1 MFRRA
6 RYQQG
11 SLKRVKRQSGPDAWI
26 FRWYEIQDDGHT
38 KYRKIV
44 VGNVEKYPTE
54 SAAQKAVVALRITIN
69 QETPRAALNRISFGT
84 LVSHY
89 LETELPEDQMKA
101 KVPKANSTVVT
112 YKRYLQKWIL
122 PRWRAYSLRDIEPIA
137 IEDWLFGLEKANGT
151 KAKIRNIMSALF
163 RHAIRHGFL
172 PRDEYANPIRYVRQ
186 SASSDVTH
194 TILNVDQVLAIL
206 SHLREPCYTMAFL
219 DAATGLRISELLALQ
234 WKDIDFAAMEV
245 RVSRA
250 IVYGVVGRCKSKV
263 SKKPVPLDQTLAE
276 ILVSWRRRT
285 PYNQPD
291 DWVFASPKASGK
303 KPYNPGML
311 VRRHLQ
317 PAALQAKVRGKVGW
331 HTFRRT
337 VATLLV
343 ENGNDIKV
351 VQELLRHANSKI
363 TLDLYA
369 QAVTSAKRKAQSE
382 IVKMLRPERPKLT
395 RLTPTT
401 EGFRC

>member
-1 MFRRA
+1 
-6 RYQQG
+6 
-11 SLKRVKRQSGPDAWI
+11 
-26 FRWYEIQDDGHT
+26 
-38 KYRKIV
+38 
-44 VGNVEKYPTE
+44 
-54 SAAQKAVVALRITIN
+54 
-69 QETPRAALNRISFGT
+69 
-84 LVSHY
+84 
-89 LETELPEDQMKA
+89 
-101 KVPKANSTVVT
+101 
-112 YKRYLQKWIL
+112 
-122 PRWRAYSLRDIEPIA
+122 
-137 IEDWLFGLEKANGT
+137 
-151 KAKIRNIMSALF
+151 
-163 RHAIRHGFL
+163 
-172 PRDEYANPIRYVRQ
+172 
-186 SASSDVTH
+186 
-194 TILNVDQVLAIL
+194 
-206 SHLREPCYTMAFL
+206 MAFL
-219 DAATGLRISELLALQ
+219 DAATDLRISELLALQ

-250 IVYGVVGRCKSKV
+250 IVYGVGGRCKSKV

-285 PYNQPD
+285 PYNQPE
-291 DWVFASPKASGK
+291 DWVFASPKANGK

-395 RLTPTT
+395 RLTPNT